1 MLDKEAINAERRV
14 QKGLT
19 PYPDYD
25 LHFHEMVEAR
35 TRQLKRDSWVTA
47 ILFFLVGI
55 LIALVA
61 VIVLIEVNTLG

>member
-35 TRQLKRDSWVTA
+35 TRQLKRDSWTTA

>member
-35 TRQLKRDSWVTA
+35 TRQLKRDSWTTA
-47 ILFFLVGI
+47 LMFFLVGI

-61 VIVLIEVNTLG
+61 VIVLLEVNTLG

>member
-1 MLDKEAINAERRV
+1 MVDKEAVNAERRV

-25 LHFHEMVEAR
+25 VHFHEMIEAR
-35 TRQLKRDSWVTA
+35 SKQLRRDSWTTA

-55 LIALVA
+55 LVALVA
-61 VIVLIEVNTLG
+61 VIVLIEVNSVT

>member
-35 TRQLKRDSWVTA
+35 TRQLKRDSWTTA
-47 ILFFLVGI
+47 LMFFLVGI

-61 VIVLIEVNTLG
+61 VMVLIEVNTLG

>member
-1 MLDKEAINAERRV
+1 MVDKEAINAERRV

-35 TRQLKRDSWVTA
+35 TRQLKRDSWTTA
-47 ILFFLVGI
+47 LMFFLVGI

-61 VIVLIEVNTLG
+61 VMVLIEVNTLG

>member
-1 MLDKEAINAERRV
+1 MVDKEAINAERRV